1 MGMKEPSVADEAP
14 LSGAGRVPKLREY
27 ANAFGPGLVSGASA
41 NDPTT
46 VASLAVVGATTVY
59 GLSWLVILLLP
70 MLVLVQTIATSIAAV
85 AQMSLQEAVVMKYGR
100 PVALAGV
107 VAVALVGL
115 LVLAADVKAGAEALT
130 LITGVPLYVFVLPLV
145 AAAGWLLATN
155 SYLKIERILASFT
168 LIFLCY
174 AASAVYAHPNWGEVL
189 RSILVPHFEFSRP
202 FATGALALLG
212 TTLTSFTYFWQ
223 SIGIAERRP
232 EPSGLHA
239 AKVDAAAGM
248 LLAGASF
255 IFILVAT
262 AATSGKHHL
271 PVQTATDAARA
282 LRPLAGRWDQFL
294 FGIGLLASAAIALPV
309 IAATNGY
316 VVAQTFGL
324 RASLALKPAQAPT
337 FYRVIFASLAAG
349 AGLALL
355 PIPTISFLFWVSV
368 VAGLVTPATLALML
382 LVARDSRTMRGRP
395 IGRWTAF
402 WGWVTTGI
410 VALAALAFLVA
421 NLRA

>member
-1 MGMKEPSVADEAP
+1 METKEPSVADEAP
-14 LSGAGRVPKLREY
+14 LPRTGRAPKLREY
-27 ANAFGPGLVSGASA
+27 AAAFGPGLVSGASA

-59 GLSWLVILLLP
+59 GLSWLVILILP
-70 MLVLVQTIATSIAAV
+70 MLVLVQTIATSIAALATV
-85 AQMSLQEAVVMKYGR
+85 TAVVS
-100 PVALAGV
+100 
-107 VAVALVGL
+107 VGL
-115 LVLAADVKAGAEALT
+115 LTLAADVKAGAEALT
-130 LITGVPLYVFVLPLV
+130 LVAGVPFYVFVLPLAV
-145 AAAGWLLATN
+145 AAGWLLATN

-174 AASAVYAHPNWGEVL
+174 AASAVYAHPDWGEVL
-189 RSILVPHFEFSRP
+189 RGILIPHFELTP
-202 FATGALALLG
+202 AFATGAIALLG
-212 TTLTSFTYFWQ
+212 TTLTSYTYFWQ
-223 SIGIAERRP
+223 SIGVAERRP
-232 EPSGLHA
+232 APSGLHA

-282 LRPLAGRWDQFL
+282 LRPLAGSWDQFL
-294 FGIGLLASAAIALPV
+294 FGVGLMASAAIALPV

-316 VVAQTFGL
+316 VVAQAFGL
-324 RASLALKPAQAPT
+324 RASLALKPAQAPA
-337 FYRVIFASLAAG
+337 FYWVIFASLAAG
-349 AGLALL
+349 AALAML
-355 PIPTISFLFWVSV
+355 PIPTIAFLFWVSV
-368 VAGLVTPATLALML
+368 VAGIVTPATLALML
-382 LVARDSRTMRGRP
+382 LVARDPRAMRGRP

-410 VALAALAFLVA
+410 VTLAAIAFLVA
-421 NLRA
+421 NRRG